1 MDIHP
6 YAIQSSPELGSKSYI
21 FTENNKIISLTNLLQ
36 YLLFAEALS
45 EWKIEFILPYLVG
58 YF

>member
-6 YAIQSSPELGSKSYI
+6 YAIQSNPELGSKSYI

-45 EWKIEFILPYLVG
+45 E
-58 YF
+58 